1 MPMLRALF
9 RTAAFAVGLLLTAI
23 VVAIL
28 APLWIFAALVRWLGR
43 ALEPRF
49 LTRNQLLEFDPALGW
64 KWKPDLRTHHLVND
78 LYTLTTDADGWPGW
92 ANLESSDV
100 VVFGDSFA
108 AGYGVNAKDT
118 FANVARPR
126 IKPIAVGGYS
136 MVQELL
142 CMRQLAGSLRGKHV
156 VWLVFHGNDLYD
168 NLVPDLRGYRK
179 PFVREAKDRSGWEI
193 VSSHVQAARWPIV
206 TEDRMQGRNHLPRL
220 ADLCADTFVA
230 KRAFAACEF
239 LIAEGRQ
246 LCREAGA
253 DLTVMTVPEAIQL
266 TPVGRAQ
273 LKALG
278 GRLASFDAGS
288 PDARLEAICRQL
300 DVNFVAGSTFL
311 DGACYRDDDCHWNE
325 RGHKRMAAAIGR
337 LRRQRRTF
345 VSNERVDRV
354 VGERAVFT
362 PQ

>member
-1 MPMLRALF
+1 MSIFRTLLRAV
-9 RTAAFAVGLLLTAI
+9 AFVAGLLLTAI
-23 VVAIL
+23 VVAIV
-28 APLWIFAALVRWLGR
+28 APLWIFAALVRALGR

-49 LTRNQLLEFDPALGW
+49 LTRNQLIEFDPALGW
-64 KWKPDLRTHHLVND
+64 KWKPDLRTHHLVGD
-78 LYTLTTDADGWPGW
+78 LYTMTTDADGWPGW
-92 ANLESSDV
+92 ANLKSSDV

-108 AGYGVNAKDT
+108 AGYGVDAKDT
-118 FANVARPR
+118 FANVARPP

-142 CMRQLAGSLRGKHV
+142 CMRQLAGSLQGKHV
-156 VWLVFHGNDLYD
+156 VWLVYQGNDLYD

-179 PFVREAKDRSGWEI
+179 PFVREAKDGPGWEI
-193 VSSHVQAARWPIV
+193 VSSHVTAARWPIV
-206 TEDRMQGRNHLPRL
+206 SEDRMLGRNHLPRL

-239 LIAEGRQ
+239 LIAQGRQ
-246 LCREAGA
+246 VCGEAGA
-253 DLTVMTVPEAIQL
+253 DLTVMTVPEVSQL

-278 GRLASFDAGS
+278 GRLASFDASS
-288 PDARLEAICRQL
+288 PEARLEAICRQL

-337 LRRQRRTF
+337 LRQQRRTF
-345 VSNERVDRV
+345 VSTETVDRV
-354 VGERAVFT
+354 VGKRAVLT